1 MKIYLFVPS
10 VVLFLLLAS
19 NSLLMAD
26 SNAPYPPSKTIT
38 KLQWEPDVV
47 KMEGC
52 ISGDNWPIAWVDDT
66 LQITAFCDGQG
77 FSKDASSLSLGFA
90 TVLGDPPTFHAENFK
105 SDADTPQGGG
115 PTGIKAS
122 DMIMVEGILYM
133 FVRNYKPPGSD
144 DFTNSRLACST
155 NLGVNWTW
163 ADWYFADTFGCPAF
177 VQFGKDY
184 DGARDNYLYITS
196 QANDS
201 AYGYSPDIVMARVE
215 KDRVMDRSRYAFF
228 SGLDENGAP
237 VWSRNISKRRP
248 IFTDSRGTQRIAM
261 TYNAALG
268 RYVLTTSHLSGKE
281 ATHTA
286 ALGIF
291 DAPEPWGAWST
302 VYYDDHWSV
311 QNGKD
316 CRTYHHRFPPKWISA
331 DGKTMWLLYS
341 GLDCGLYSFC
351 VKKATLY
358 VADVN
363 SPDTRSEAGVT
374 GTFSIVA
381 VDPEKGICGAVVAS
395 KYPAVGKIVPYARAS
410 VGAFCTQHWHNPE
423 WGALALDLL
432 AKGYPPEQ
440 VLTELLRDDA
450 QREKRQLAL
459 VDMSGRV
466 ANHNPAMA
474 DPSGIWWGAVS
485 GKYYSCQG
493 NTLVGR
499 EVVFAMARAYEETDG
514 SLADRLMA
522 ALVAGDCAGG
532 DHRGRLAAGIRV
544 SKEGIDGYWLELYVD
559 KSDDAVIDL
568 AKKYAALSHEA
579 KGAWRG
585 GRLPFE
591 HPLP

>member
-1 MKIYLFVPS
+1 MKIYLFIPS
-10 VVLFLLLAS
+10 IVVFLLLAGS
-19 NSLLMAD
+19 SLLMAD
-26 SNAPYPPSKTIT
+26 SHAPYPPSKTIT
-38 KLQWEPDVV
+38 KLQWAPEVV
-47 KMEGC
+47 KMEDC

-66 LQITAFCDGQG
+66 LQITAFCDGRG
-77 FSKDASSLSLGFA
+77 FSKDAPSLSLGFA
-90 TVLGDPPTFHAENFK
+90 TVLGDPPSFRAENIK

-115 PTGIKAS
+115 PKGIKAS
-122 DMIMVEGILYM
+122 DMIIVDGILYM

-144 DFTNSRLACST
+144 DFTNSRLACSI

-163 ADWYFADTFGCPAF
+163 ADWHFSDTFGCPAF

-184 DGARDNYLYITS
+184 EGARDDYLYVAS

-201 AYGYSPDIVMARVE
+201 AYSYSPNIVMARVK
-215 KDRVMDRSRYAFF
+215 KDSVMDRSRYLFF
-228 SGLDENGAP
+228 SGLDENGQP
-237 VWSRNISKRRP
+237 IWSQDISKRKP
-248 IFTDSRGTQRIAM
+248 IFTDSKGTQRIAM
-261 TYNAALG
+261 TYNAPLN
-268 RYVLTTSHLSGKE
+268 RYILATSHLSGKE

-291 DAPEPWGAWST
+291 EAPEPWGPWST

-351 VKKATLY
+351 VKKATLD

-381 VDPEKGICGAVVAS
+381 VDPESGVCGAAVAS
-395 KYPAVGKIVPYARAS
+395 KYPAVGKIVPYVRPG
-410 VGAFCTQHWHNPE
+410 VGAFCTQHWHNPK
-423 WGALALDLL
+423 WGELALDLL
-432 AKGYPPEQ
+432 AKDYPPEQ
-440 VLTELLRDDA
+440 VLNELLRDDP

-459 VDMSGRV
+459 IDMSGRV
-466 ANHNPAMA
+466 ANHNPAKA

-499 EVVFAMARAYEETDG
+499 EVVFAMARAYEETEG

-544 SKEGIDGYWLELYVD
+544 AKKGIDGYWLELYVD

-568 AKKYAALSHEA
+568 AKKYAALNHEA
-579 KGAWRG
+579 KGD
-585 GRLPFE
+585 
-591 HPLP
+591 